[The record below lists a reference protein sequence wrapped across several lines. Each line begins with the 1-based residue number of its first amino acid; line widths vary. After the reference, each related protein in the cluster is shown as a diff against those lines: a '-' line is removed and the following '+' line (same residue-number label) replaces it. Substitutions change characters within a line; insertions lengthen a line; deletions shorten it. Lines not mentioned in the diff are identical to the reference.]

1 MESAPRDDKDLMEAV
16 IEAHPAARTTYE
28 LARQLSE
35 LLPIESL
42 DDFASDARISVGG
55 RELPA
60 KDVAPSLPAELFPIR
75 DQADLVRKLAAV
87 VRVSGHVFQNEGPV
101 NAAEEHRRVAFELAA
116 ASGGMRQ
123 VGVGVFR
130 GPPILEVTDEPE
142 QRS

>member
-1 MESAPRDDKDLMEAV
+1 MESARSYDDGLLEAV
-16 IEAHPAARTTYE
+16 VEAHPAARTTYE

-42 DDFASDARISVGG
+42 DAFAGDARISVGG
-55 RELPA
+55 REVPA

-87 VRVSGHVFQNEGPV
+87 VRVAGHVFEREGPV
-101 NAAEEHRRVAFELAA
+101 NAAEEHQRVAFELAA
-116 ASGGMRQ
+116 ASGGGRQ
-123 VGVGVFR
+123 VGVGVFM
-130 GPPILEVTDEPE
+130 GPPIIEVTDEPK

>member
-1 MESAPRDDKDLMEAV
+1 MERGHREDYDLREAV
-16 IEAHPAARTTYE
+16 IEAHPGARTTYE

-55 RELPA
+55 REVPA

-75 DQADLVRKLAAV
+75 DEADLVRKLAAV
-87 VRVSGHVFQNEGPV
+87 VRVAGHVFQREGPV
-101 NAAEEHRRVAFELAA
+101 NAAEEHQRVAFELAA
-116 ASGGMRQ
+116 AGAGDCQ
-123 VGVGVFR
+123 AGVGVFR
-130 GPPILEVTDEPE
+130 GPPIIEVTDEPK